1 MFHQNLL
8 VGEWMF
14 DSVFNHWDPGGILE
28 FVAYIEEKWDESNT
42 YFWKIFM
49 DLGIWLFMIL

>member
-1 MFHQNLL
+1 M
-8 VGEWMF
+8 GEWMF